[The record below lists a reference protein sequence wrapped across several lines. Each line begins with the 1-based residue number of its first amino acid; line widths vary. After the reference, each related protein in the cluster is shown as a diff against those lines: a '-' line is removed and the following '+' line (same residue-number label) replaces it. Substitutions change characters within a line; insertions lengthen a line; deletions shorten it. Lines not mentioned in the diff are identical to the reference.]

1 MDEHLEPALSEQP
14 AADSLPSSD
23 APGGPAVHT
32 PVASYIHT
40 FVVIA
45 IMVCVSLLSAKSM
58 DARRDVPNPAGPFAQ
73 YLSTLAWLWLLAALC
88 YLGMRARK
96 VRLIEV
102 IGGRWKTFDDFLID
116 IAIAAGFWITS
127 AICLAG
133 VKVALNHGKM
143 TTLSDLPEAAKNIA
157 PLIPHTPREIALW
170 IALSVTAGLCEEFV
184 FRGYLQRQFTALT
197 RNAAA
202 GIALSALVFG
212 VGHLY
217 QGAQQ
222 MFIIA
227 LYGAMFGTLA
237 FFRRSTRPGMMA
249 HAWQDTLSGLA
260 LSFLLPHAGK

>member
-1 MDEHLEPALSEQP
+1 MDEPLNPIPNGRIP
-14 AADSLPSSD
+14 AADPSD
-23 APGGPAVHT
+23 MPGGPSVPS

-40 FVVIA
+40 FVVIV
-45 IMVCVSLLSAKSM
+45 IMVCVALLSAKTM
-58 DARRDVPNPAGPFAQ
+58 DARRDIANPPSPFSQ
-73 YLSTLAWLWLLAALC
+73 YLTTLVWLWLLAALC
-88 YLGMRARK
+88 YIGMRARK
-96 VRLIEV
+96 VRLVEV
-102 IGGRWKTFDDFLID
+102 IGGRWKSLDDFLID
-116 IAIAAGFWITS
+116 IAIAAGFWLTS
-127 AICLAG
+127 ALCLAG
-133 VKVALNHGKM
+133 VKIALNHGKV
-143 TTLSDLPEAAKNIA
+143 TTLGDLPEAAKNIA

-170 IALSVTAGLCEEFV
+170 ILLSITAGLCEEFV

-212 VGHLY
+212 IGHMY

-237 FFRRSTRPGMMA
+237 FFRRSIRPGMMA

-260 LSFLLPHAGK
+260 LSLLLPHVGK